1 MVTYLKWISRMKGLQ
16 FLSCQAFP
24 FIVSHLLHSSVD
36 WSLWGVDSNQAATST
51 TEVPSFTYQIRMS
64 HRSRCVFWDF
74 SLHTSHFVGEVEG
87 AQRDCGICF
96 GTCSKWAANIGLA
109 SWCPDSESLPW
120 HFHYTVFQ
128 FGHHWAESLQAAQ
141 IWQTYAGC
149 FLETNRSL
157 AISSNSPFM
166 WPHINIRLLLLVSV
180 KITKNKK
187 QTWLDGNATYL
198 KLKTKNLK
206 RQKASGKVGKIQILW
221 QKKKKVRI
229 FTVWLL
235 ERWTPQ
241 KKNGNRT
248 YNSGNRQFTKDT

>member
-1 MVTYLKWISRMKGLQ
+1 MCLLRFRSPH
-16 FLSCQAFP
+16 LSFCRWGRGCPERLWDLLWNMQQVSSKHRTSILVSWLWVSPMAFP
-24 FIVSHLLHSSVD
+24 LHSLS
-36 WSLWGVDSNQAATST
+36 
-51 TEVPSFTYQIRMS
+51 
-64 HRSRCVFWDF
+64 
-74 SLHTSHFVGEVEG
+74 
-87 AQRDCGICF
+87 IC
-96 GTCSKWAANIGLA
+96 
-109 SWCPDSESLPW
+109 
-120 HFHYTVFQ
+120 
-128 FGHHWAESLQAAQ
+128 HHWAESLQAAQ

-221 QKKKKVRI
+221 QKKKC
-229 FTVWLL
+229 
-235 ERWTPQ
+235 
-241 KKNGNRT
+241 
-248 YNSGNRQFTKDT
+248 